1 MEHGLQIG
9 WQIDEETGNCIK
21 KDETYMCTLLFTH
34 VFPESVLSIGMDTK
48 TTSTYQYWYAYYSV
62 ERPLKYIYT
71 YAYQEEQQWATYQKA
86 FSAKEWSFANYTFH
100 KEGYVR
106 MTFRRADGKTLSEQD
121 RENVARAICFKHP
134 LEVRHTNYIEQKDV
148 KEEIKK
154 TVQTVME
161 KRNEHS
167 LVMTLLSDTHYT
179 VNGNWED
186 TAATI
191 EAVNGQIH
199 PDGIIHL
206 GDLTDGILSKE
217 ICRYYNSKVL
227 DRIKSWQI
235 PFYMVIGNHDTNYF
249 RNNPELLSKE
259 EQYHYY
265 LKGIVSGNLEEGQL
279 WYYQDFAEY
288 KLRFLFLHSFDAQQ
302 DQRYGFPEEEVDWLL
317 KMLEHMPEG
326 YLAVLF
332 SHEAPL
338 AKLDYWAKEV
348 RNGELLIKVLE
359 EWHRN
364 HGERILAFVH
374 GHTHADYIYRGKAF
388 PIISIGCSKCE
399 YFADKKPEGAYTCR
413 RELGTVLQELWDT
426 MIITPKERK
435 IEFVRFGSGLD
446 RQVLPEKEKKKPQVQ
461 IWAHRGASGYAP
473 ENTLEAFQLAY
484 EMGADGIELDVQLT
498 SDRQIVVLHDET
510 VNRTSD
516 GTGYVAD
523 LTLKRL
529 KELHFNKMHPEYEK
543 AAIPTLQEVLA
554 LVKPTPMIV
563 NIELKTG
570 VNFYE
575 GIEEAVLKLVQDMGM
590 EDRVIYSS
598 FNHYSII
605 RIKRLKP
612 DAKCAFLYCD
622 GIHKVAEYAKTYG
635 IEALHPSLNNM
646 QYLQLIEQCKDMNIK
661 IHVWTV
667 NEEKDIQQMLDIG
680 VDAIITNYPDRAYE
694 VIHKKMLREYAKEKH
709 QPVEHRNKN
718 KLLHGLGVSYS
729 KIRKVFVKIDQMVQK
744 LAGKYTGG

>member
-1 MEHGLQIG
+1 MEYGLQIG
-9 WQIDEETGNCIK
+9 WQIDEETGDCIK
-21 KDETYMCTLLFTH
+21 GNETYMCTLLFTH
-34 VFPESVLSIGMDTK
+34 VFPGSILSIELDTETK
-48 TTSTYQYWYAYYSV
+48 GTYQYQYAYYSL

-71 YAYQEEQQWATYQKA
+71 YTYQKEQQWTTYQKA
-86 FSAKEWSFANYTFH
+86 SSSKEWSFTDYSFH

-106 MTFRRADGKTLSEQD
+106 ITFRRTDGEILSEQD
-121 RENVARAICFKHP
+121 RENVTYALRFMHP
-134 LEVRHTNYIEQKDV
+134 LESRQIDCTYTEQEDV
-148 KEEIKK
+148 KEEIRRTVHTITKK
-154 TVQTVME
+154 Q
-161 KRNEHS
+161 NEGS

-191 EAVNGQIH
+191 EAVNGQVH

-206 GDLTDGILSKE
+206 GDLTDGLLSKE
-217 ICRYYNSKVL
+217 TCKYYNSTIL

-235 PFYMVIGNHDTNYF
+235 PFYMIIGNHDTNYF
-249 RNNPELLSKE
+249 RNNPELLSE
-259 EQYHYY
+259 QEQYNYY

-302 DQRYGFPEEEVDWLL
+302 ELRYGFPEEEVDWIL
-317 KMLEHMPEG
+317 KMLEHMQG
-326 YLAVLF
+326 DYLAVLF

-338 AKLDYWAKEV
+338 ARLDYWAKEV
-348 RNGELLIKVLE
+348 RNGELLMKLLE

-364 HGERILAFVH
+364 HGERILAFIH
-374 GHTHADYIYRGKAF
+374 GHTHADYIYRDRAF
-388 PIISIGCSKCE
+388 PIISVGCSKCE
-399 YFADKKPEGAYTCR
+399 YFADKKPDGAYTCR

-446 RQVLPEKEKKKPQVQ
+446 RQVIPEKEKKPQ

-473 ENTLEAFQLAY
+473 ENTLEAFWLAY

-498 SDRQIVVLHDET
+498 ADRQIIVLHDET

-516 GTGYVAD
+516 GTGYVAN
-523 LTLKRL
+523 LTLEEL
-529 KELHFNKMHPEYEK
+529 KKLHFNKIHPEYTK

-575 GIEEAVLKLVQDMGM
+575 GIEEAVLKLVQDMEM

-598 FNHYSII
+598 FNHYSIV

-612 DAKCAFLYCD
+612 DAKCGFLYCD
-622 GIHKVAEYAKTYG
+622 GIYKAAEYAKTYG

-646 QYLQLIEQCKDMNIK
+646 QYPLLIEQCKDLGIK

-667 NEEKDIQQMLDIG
+667 NDKKDIQRMLELGI
-680 VDAIITNYPDRAYE
+680 DAIITNYPDRAYE
-694 VIHKKMLREYAKEKH
+694 VIHKKMLRKH
-709 QPVEHRNKN
+709 PEENQQPVRHRNKN
-718 KLLHGLGVSYS
+718 KFLHGLGIGYS
-729 KIRKVFVKIDQMVQK
+729 KIRKVFVRIDQMVQK
-744 LAGKYTGG
+744 LAGK

>member
-1 MEHGLQIG
+1 MEHKLQIG

-21 KDETYMCTLLFTH
+21 KDETCMCTPLFTH
-34 VFPESVLSIGMDTK
+34 VFPESVLSMELDAEIKGV
-48 TTSTYQYWYAYYSV
+48 YQYRYAYYSLD
-62 ERPLKYIYT
+62 RPLKYIYT
-71 YAYQEEQQWATYQKA
+71 YAYQEEQQWTTYQKEL
-86 FSAKEWSFANYTFH
+86 SSKEWSFTDYSFH

-106 MTFRRADGKTLSEQD
+106 ITFRRTDGETLSEQD
-121 RENVARAICFKHP
+121 REKVAHAFRFIHP
-134 LEVRHTNYIEQKDV
+134 LEMKHIDYTKQEDV
-148 KEEIKK
+148 KEEIRR
-154 TVQTVME
+154 TVQTIT
-161 KRNEHS
+161 KKQNENS

-191 EAVNGQIH
+191 EAVNKQIH

-217 ICRYYNSKVL
+217 ICQYYNSIIL

-249 RNNPELLSKE
+249 RNNSDLLSKE
-259 EQYHYY
+259 EQYRYY
-265 LKGIVSGNLEEGQL
+265 LKGIVSGNLEKGQL
-279 WYYQDFAEY
+279 WYYQDFAKY
-288 KLRFLFLHSFDAQQ
+288 KLRFLFLYSFDAQQ
-302 DQRYGFPEEEVDWLL
+302 EQRYGFPEEEVDWILD
-317 KMLEHMPEG
+317 MLEHMPED

-338 AKLDYWAKEV
+338 AKLDYWTKEV
-348 RNGELLIKVLE
+348 RNGELLMKLLQ

-364 HGERILAFVH
+364 HGKRILAFIH
-374 GHTHADYIYRGKAF
+374 GHTHADYIYRDRAF

-399 YFADKKPEGAYTCR
+399 YFTDKKPDGAYTCR

-446 RQVLPEKEKKKPQVQ
+446 RQVIPEKEKKSPQVQ

-473 ENTLEAFQLAY
+473 ENTLEAFWLAY

-510 VNRTSD
+510 INRTSD
-516 GTGYVAD
+516 DTGYVAN
-523 LTLKRL
+523 LTLEKL
-529 KELHFNKMHPEYEK
+529 KTLHFNKTHPEYAK
-543 AAIPTLQEVLA
+543 ATIPTLQEVLA

-575 GIEEAVLKLVQDMGM
+575 GIEEAVLRLVQDMGM

-598 FNHYSII
+598 FNHASIM

-612 DAKCAFLYCD
+612 DATCGFLYCD
-622 GIHKVAEYAKTYG
+622 GIYKVAEYAKTYG

-646 QYLQLIEQCKDMNIK
+646 QYPQLIEQCRDMDIK
-661 IHVWTV
+661 LHVWTV
-667 NEEKDIQQMLDIG
+667 NEKKDMQQMLDLG

-694 VIHKKMLREYAKEKH
+694 VIHKKILRKHTKENP
-709 QPVEHRNKN
+709 QPVQHRNKN
-718 KLLHGLGVSYS
+718 KLLHGLGIGYS
-729 KIRKVFVKIDQMVQK
+729 KIRKVFVRIDQMVQK
-744 LAGKYTGG
+744 MAGK

>member
-1 MEHGLQIG
+1 MEYGLQIG
-9 WQIDEETGNCIK
+9 WQIDKETGNCIK
-21 KDETYMCTLLFTH
+21 EDETCMCTLLFTH
-34 VFPESVLSIGMDTK
+34 VFPGSVLRMELDAEAKG
-48 TTSTYQYWYAYYSV
+48 TYQYWYAYYSLD
-62 ERPLKYIYT
+62 RPLKYIYT
-71 YAYQEEQQWATYQKA
+71 YAYQKEQQWTTYQKA
-86 FSAKEWSFANYTFH
+86 LSAKTWSFEDYLFH

-106 MTFRRADGKTLSEQD
+106 ITFKKTDGKKLLEQD
-121 RENVARAICFKHP
+121 REKVARALCFIHP
-134 LEVRHTNYIEQKDV
+134 LEAQHMDDAYTKQEDV
-148 KEEIKK
+148 KEEIRR
-154 TVQTVME
+154 TVQTVT
-161 KRNEHS
+161 KKQNENS
-167 LVMTLLSDTHYT
+167 LVMALLSDTHYT

-191 EAVNGQIH
+191 EAVSRQIH
-199 PDGIIHL
+199 LDGIIHL

-217 ICRYYNSKVL
+217 TCRYYNSIIL

-249 RNNPELLSKE
+249 RNNPDLLSE
-259 EQYHYY
+259 DEQYCYY
-265 LKGIVSGNLEEGQL
+265 LKGIVSGSLKEGQL

-302 DQRYGFPEEEVDWLL
+302 EQRYGFPEEEVDWIL
-317 KMLEHMPEG
+317 KMLKHMPED

-338 AKLDYWAKEV
+338 ARLDYWAREV
-348 RNGELLIKVLE
+348 RNGELLMKLLE
-359 EWHRN
+359 EWHKN
-364 HGERILAFVH
+364 HNERILAFIH
-374 GHTHADYIYRGKAF
+374 GHTHADYIYRGRAF
-388 PIISIGCSKCE
+388 PIISVGCSKCE
-399 YFADKKPEGAYTCR
+399 YFADKKPDGAYTYR

-446 RQVLPEKEKKKPQVQ
+446 RQVIPEKEKKKPQVQ

-473 ENTLEAFQLAY
+473 ENTLEAFWLAY

-516 GTGYVAD
+516 GTGYVAE
-523 LTLKRL
+523 LTLEKL
-529 KELHFNKMHPEYEK
+529 KTLHFNKIHPEYAK

-554 LVKPTPMIV
+554 LVKPTQMIV

-598 FNHYSII
+598 FNHSSIM

-612 DAKCAFLYCD
+612 DATCGFLYCD
-622 GIHKVAEYAKTYG
+622 GIYKAAEYAKIYG

-646 QYLQLIEQCKDMNIK
+646 QYPQLIEQCRDVDIK
-661 IHVWTV
+661 LHVWTV
-667 NEEKDIQQMLDIG
+667 NEKRDIQQMLDLG

-694 VIHKKMLREYAKEKH
+694 MIHKKILKEH
-709 QPVEHRNKN
+709 TEENLQLVQHRNKN
-718 KLLHGLGVSYS
+718 KLLHGLGICYS
-729 KIRKVFVKIDQMVQK
+729 KIRKVFVRIDQMVQK
-744 LAGKYTGG
+744 MAGK